1 MTSFVVWLISF
12 LILISFDEHIRL
24 WGKEGDQWV
33 CKTILEDGHQRTIRS
48 GEKHIF
54 SMLCKSLCLVN
65 ALVSSLYQY
74 VNAEFHEFVKV
85 KITSLSL
92 FI

>member
-12 LILISFDEHIRL
+12 LILIFFDEHIRL

-48 GEKHIF
+48 GEKLI
-54 SMLCKSLCLVN
+54 SLCLVV
-65 ALVSSLYQY
+65 ALVSCLYQY
-74 VNAEFHEFVKV
+74 VNAEFHELSKS
-85 KITSLSL
+85 KSLHSHYL
-92 FI
+92 YNLMHI

>member
-48 GEKHIF
+48 GEKLIY
-54 SMLCKSLCLVN
+54 SAC
-65 ALVSSLYQY
+65 Y
-74 VNAEFHEFVKV
+74 VNHYVYV
-85 KITSLSL
+85 L
-92 FI
+92 

>member
-12 LILISFDEHIRL
+12 LILISSDEHIRL

-48 GEKHIF
+48 GKKLIYSACYENH
-54 SMLCKSLCLVN
+54 
-65 ALVSSLYQY
+65 Y
-74 VNAEFHEFVKV
+74 V
-85 KITSLSL
+85 L
-92 FI
+92 

>member
-12 LILISFDEHIRL
+12 LISVISFDEHIRL

-48 GEKHIF
+48 GEKLI
-54 SMLCKSLCLVN
+54 SLCLVV
-65 ALVSSLYQY
+65 ALVSCLYQY
-74 VNAEFHEFVKV
+74 VNAEFHELSKS
-85 KITSLSL
+85 KSLHSHYL
-92 FI
+92 YNLMHI